1 MSNQFQRDSFFNKL
15 YELASKDRNLFIVVA
30 DMSAPALDRFR
41 TNLPNQFINVG
52 IAEQNAIQ
60 IASGLAMTGKKVFA
74 YAISPFIT
82 LRALEQIR
90 VSNGIMGI
98 PITIVGMG
106 TGLSYEKDGPTHHLI
121 EDISIMRALPNI
133 KIMNITDSN
142 LAAKAAESSYHSN
155 LTTYVRLDK
164 DLYPCI
170 HDESSPLGNGMKT
183 VMEGQ
188 NIVLFSTGPIT
199 HLGIDVAKKI
209 AHKLKFQIKVVDV
222 FEIPIN
228 GKKLLEHASSA
239 KLIFTLEEHF
249 LPGGFG
255 SAVCEVLADNGIS
268 IPVKRIGI
276 DIQNGYKF
284 CYTYGGRNAIRKC
297 LGIDFDSIYSALT
310 VKIAQFS

>member
-1 MSNQFQRDSFFNKL
+1 
-15 YELASKDRNLFIVVA
+15 
-30 DMSAPALDRFR
+30 
-41 TNLPNQFINVG
+41 
-52 IAEQNAIQ
+52 
-60 IASGLAMTGKKVFA
+60 
-74 YAISPFIT
+74 
-82 LRALEQIR
+82 
-90 VSNGIMGI
+90 
-98 PITIVGMG
+98 
-106 TGLSYEKDGPTHHLI
+106 
-121 EDISIMRALPNI
+121 MRALPNI

-228 GKKLLEHASSA
+228 GKKLLEHASNA